1 MKLFKFLLV
10 LIFLL
15 CFEGQSN
22 ASVFKTLKHP
32 VEENPPVQLNFSYT
46 QGFEDIMV
54 VGTFEILVVGD
65 ILNHIT
71 GKADIRFISSELG
84 IHINIQIDKDFALP
98 PLQYKCLEWYSDQS
112 KDTCRINFPIKLN
125 KPDPDLSKYEPIRI
139 FDIDFDGDDEII
151 IGTFGGNRGYQKY
164 QIYELE
170 KIDNVYEAIPTIS
183 FQGNAEID
191 IEQKTLTSRVSSD
204 VCTSTVITYQSDGT
218 GFKVIKKVE
227 SDYFDEDNPNE
238 CITRVYKKN

>member
-1 MKLFKFLLV
+1 
-10 LIFLL
+10 
-15 CFEGQSN
+15 
-22 ASVFKTLKHP
+22 
-32 VEENPPVQLNFSYT
+32 
-46 QGFEDIMV
+46 MV

-112 KDTCRINFPIKLN
+112 KDTCFINSPIKLN

-151 IGTFGGNRGYQKY
+151 IGTIGGNRLAHEY
-164 QIYELE
+164 QIFELE
-170 KIDNVYEAIPTIS
+170 FGEDTVQAIPTIS
-183 FQGNAEID
+183 FRGDAVID
-191 IEQKTLTSRVSSD
+191 NDKKTLTSLLSSSA
-204 VCTSTVITYQSDGT
+204 CGLITSTYKSDGE
-218 GFKVIKKVE
+218 GFKLIERVE
-227 SDYFDEDNPNE
+227 IDQFNLPDDMS
-238 CITRVYKKN
+238 CIERVFEGESEETLILVSEEKIR